1 MPKFQKKFTQPKEQ
15 EWVQFLEKHMP
26 LYKQSAK
33 KLSER
38 KMPFD
43 EIDIDM
49 MNVAFHYLSTTDI
62 DRYIKLDRT
71 AAGDKVASIQ
81 KKYNLQPHDVSIPD
95 LIELIKSG
103 STNHE
108 DQLAKVYRLLFI
120 FLTALMEKDYNGI
133 IRQLTKLFVHQIEG
147 ALQAIIILKE
157 GQSIGYLIAIF
168 ETFIVDKP
176 ISREIFDLKQMRN
189 ILMTDEQTEKMKLKE
204 SLTGTTLCELERVSD
219 PAVKSK
225 HVIVCVTGFLQ
236 EDQEKAEFWEHLIE
250 YYKHAE
256 IFAMSW
262 NACTP
267 TTFLSQGT
275 FGKMA

>member
-1 MPKFQKKFTQPKEQ
+1 MFGADHEIKDFYNKTFKNDIEMLVDDYIYSSVVKSYETTNQDIKATFQQLPDFIKAYYHAKAVEQITLDLLPVFQKKFTQPKEQ

-43 EIDIDM
+43 QTDTEL

-62 DRYIKLDRT
+62 DRYVKLDRSP
-71 AAGDKVASIQ
+71 AVDKIESIK
-81 KKYNLQPHDVSIPD
+81 KKYNLQPHNVSISD

-147 ALQAIIILKE
+147 AL
-157 GQSIGYLIAIF
+157 
-168 ETFIVDKP
+168 
-176 ISREIFDLKQMRN
+176 
-189 ILMTDEQTEKMKLKE
+189 
-204 SLTGTTLCELERVSD
+204 
-219 PAVKSK
+219 
-225 HVIVCVTGFLQ
+225 
-236 EDQEKAEFWEHLIE
+236 
-250 YYKHAE
+250 
-256 IFAMSW
+256 
-262 NACTP
+262 
-267 TTFLSQGT
+267 
-275 FGKMA
+275 